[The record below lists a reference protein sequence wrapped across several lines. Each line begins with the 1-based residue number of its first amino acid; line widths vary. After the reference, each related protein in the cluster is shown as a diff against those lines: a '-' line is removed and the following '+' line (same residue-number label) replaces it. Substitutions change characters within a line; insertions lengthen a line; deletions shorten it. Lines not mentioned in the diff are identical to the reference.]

1 MEQPD
6 AAERHGNA
14 VLIAGVNNL
23 LVADRAAGLDNG
35 GHAGTAGTLDV
46 VAKGEEG
53 IGTQADTGNV
63 AQVLFLFL
71 RGQGCGLLGEGLGP
85 DIVADDIL
93 GGVTDIHI
101 NGIVAVGLGDIV
113 TEGQVQHLVHVAQL
127 PIVGLLACQTGA
139 VDAALLA
146 GTHAD
151 GLTACGVADTVGLGV
166 FQGDKGNDQVPLLL
180 LGHALVLG
188 DPVGQHGVGVDGQ
201 LVAALLKGDAVH
213 LLVFHRGGLV
223 VGVNGHH
230 IVVAL
235 FLAGQNGQSLRL
247 ITGGNDAVRDLMLDE
262 LCGGHIADIGEG
274 DPVAKGGHTVST
286 AGTGVSAGQ
295 RVQIEGN
302 RSQVGN
308 LDAND
313 MIATPVVENVTSS
326 GVKTLDISVSSKDG
340 TQFTVKS
347 ISPKSVN
354 VRFDKM
360 VTKKY
365 PIQGDIGKITSSS
378 TCVINTEDVKVTPNE
393 VEVTGPETIMN
404 RISYAAAVIPKE
416 RELSATTILT
426 TDQLEF
432 RDENDTPVESTY
444 LEYTLSNY
452 AVEIPVQYT
461 QTLDITYQLR
471 NVPTNFDEAY
481 LRSLL
486 KQSEDHITLATSDA
500 NLDAET
506 AFSIG
511 QISLSDIGIGYSKD
525 FPLEIPENYENLSG
539 VTSVNLAL
547 DASNLVEKEFV
558 VTDIS
563 IMNAPTTY
571 NMTVDTSQLTV
582 KMIGPKNQI
591 EHLSAADL
599 TVTINLL
606 GAPQMEGESVSF
618 SYTPTISCEKWDRVW
633 AVGDYTNKVYVKGV
647 KVDTPVV
654 TTTVTTPERVTVHTT
669 ETTTTT
675 RK

>member
-1 MEQPD
+1 MKTAKNPEKKRFRLFSYLFNTRMGTMIFSIITAIFLWFAISINLYPTTPRTISHIPLTVD
-6 AAERHGNA
+6 ITGTAAE
-14 VLIAGVNNL
+14 L
-23 LVADRAAGLDNG
+23 NG
-35 GHAGTAGTLDV
+35 YSVIDYSV
-46 VAKGEEG
+46 KE
-53 IGTQADTGNV
+53 
-63 AQVLFLFL
+63 
-71 RGQGCGLLGEGLGP
+71 
-85 DIVADDIL
+85 
-93 GGVTDIHI
+93 VT
-101 NGIVAVGLGDIV
+101 
-113 TEGQVQHLVHVAQL
+113 
-127 PIVGLLACQTGA
+127 
-139 VDAALLA
+139 
-146 GTHAD
+146 
-151 GLTACGVADTVGLGV
+151 
-166 FQGDKGNDQVPLLL
+166 
-180 LGHALVLG
+180 
-188 DPVGQHGVGVDGQ
+188 
-201 LVAALLKGDAVH
+201 
-213 LLVFHRGGLV
+213 
-223 VGVNGHH
+223 
-230 IVVAL
+230 
-235 FLAGQNGQSLRL
+235 
-247 ITGGNDAVRDLMLDE
+247 
-262 LCGGHIADIGEG
+262 
-274 DPVAKGGHTVST
+274 
-286 AGTGVSAGQ
+286 
-295 RVQIEGN
+295 VQIEGN

-511 QISLSDIGIGYSKD
+511 QISLSDIGIGYSC
-525 FPLEIPENYENLSG
+525 LLY
-539 VTSVNLAL
+539 TS
-547 DASNLVEKEFV
+547 D
-558 VTDIS
+558 
-563 IMNAPTTY
+563 
-571 NMTVDTSQLTV
+571 
-582 KMIGPKNQI
+582 
-591 EHLSAADL
+591 AAD
-599 TVTINLL
+599 
-606 GAPQMEGESVSF
+606 E
-618 SYTPTISCEKWDRVW
+618 
-633 AVGDYTNKVYVKGV
+633 
-647 KVDTPVV
+647 
-654 TTTVTTPERVTVHTT
+654 
-669 ETTTTT
+669 
-675 RK
+675 

>member
-1 MEQPD
+1 MKTAKNPEKKRFRLFSYLFNTRMGTMIFSIITAIFLWFAISINLYPTTPRTISHIPLTVD
-6 AAERHGNA
+6 ITGTAAE
-14 VLIAGVNNL
+14 L
-23 LVADRAAGLDNG
+23 NG
-35 GHAGTAGTLDV
+35 YSVIDYSV
-46 VAKGEEG
+46 KE
-53 IGTQADTGNV
+53 
-63 AQVLFLFL
+63 
-71 RGQGCGLLGEGLGP
+71 
-85 DIVADDIL
+85 
-93 GGVTDIHI
+93 VT
-101 NGIVAVGLGDIV
+101 
-113 TEGQVQHLVHVAQL
+113 
-127 PIVGLLACQTGA
+127 
-139 VDAALLA
+139 
-146 GTHAD
+146 
-151 GLTACGVADTVGLGV
+151 
-166 FQGDKGNDQVPLLL
+166 
-180 LGHALVLG
+180 
-188 DPVGQHGVGVDGQ
+188 
-201 LVAALLKGDAVH
+201 
-213 LLVFHRGGLV
+213 
-223 VGVNGHH
+223 
-230 IVVAL
+230 
-235 FLAGQNGQSLRL
+235 
-247 ITGGNDAVRDLMLDE
+247 
-262 LCGGHIADIGEG
+262 
-274 DPVAKGGHTVST
+274 
-286 AGTGVSAGQ
+286 
-295 RVQIEGN
+295 VQIEGN

-511 QISLSDIGIGYSKD
+511 QISLSDIG
-525 FPLEIPENYENLSG
+525 
-539 VTSVNLAL
+539 
-547 DASNLVEKEFV
+547 
-558 VTDIS
+558 
-563 IMNAPTTY
+563 TTY

-599 TVTINLL
+599 TVTVNLL

-675 RK
+675 KK

>member
-1 MEQPD
+1 MKTAKNPEKKRFRLFSYLFNTRMGTMIFSIITAIFLWFAISINLYPTTPRTISHIPLTVD
-6 AAERHGNA
+6 ITGTAAE
-14 VLIAGVNNL
+14 L
-23 LVADRAAGLDNG
+23 NG
-35 GHAGTAGTLDV
+35 YSVIDYSV
-46 VAKGEEG
+46 KE
-53 IGTQADTGNV
+53 
-63 AQVLFLFL
+63 
-71 RGQGCGLLGEGLGP
+71 
-85 DIVADDIL
+85 
-93 GGVTDIHI
+93 VT
-101 NGIVAVGLGDIV
+101 
-113 TEGQVQHLVHVAQL
+113 
-127 PIVGLLACQTGA
+127 
-139 VDAALLA
+139 
-146 GTHAD
+146 
-151 GLTACGVADTVGLGV
+151 
-166 FQGDKGNDQVPLLL
+166 
-180 LGHALVLG
+180 
-188 DPVGQHGVGVDGQ
+188 
-201 LVAALLKGDAVH
+201 
-213 LLVFHRGGLV
+213 
-223 VGVNGHH
+223 
-230 IVVAL
+230 
-235 FLAGQNGQSLRL
+235 
-247 ITGGNDAVRDLMLDE
+247 
-262 LCGGHIADIGEG
+262 
-274 DPVAKGGHTVST
+274 
-286 AGTGVSAGQ
+286 
-295 RVQIEGN
+295 VQIEGN

-347 ISPKSVN
+347 ISPKSLN

-471 NVPTNFDEAY
+471 NVPTSFDEAY

-571 NMTVDTSQLTV
+571 NMTVDTSQLTI

-599 TVTINLL
+599 TVTVNLL

-675 RK
+675 KK